1 MPGNGSDLALH
12 LLIKLEVE
20 LGMPHH
26 SKTVL
31 HVDQHNSVGNDRPE
45 LVARCTVD
53 QRAGIDNSL
62 STGSLRNGVGRTAVC
77 AKRAMKVPGAVAAR
91 ALLKM
96 QGVAALSPVV

>member
-1 MPGNGSDLALH
+1 MPGNGPDLALH
-12 LLIKLEVE
+12 LLIKLEVK

-31 HVDQHNSVGNDRPE
+31 HVDQHHSVRNNRPE
-45 LVARCTVD
+45 FVARCTVN

-62 STGSLRNGVGRTAVC
+62 STGNLRYGVDRAAVC

>member
-1 MPGNGSDLALH
+1 MPGNGPDLALH
-12 LLIKLEVE
+12 LLIKLEVK

-31 HVDQHNSVGNDRPE
+31 HVDQHHSVGNDHPE
-45 LVARCTVD
+45 FVARCTVD

-62 STGSLRNGVGRTAVC
+62 STGSLRYRVDRAAVR
-77 AKRAMKVPGAVAAR
+77 AKRAVEVPGAVAAQ

-96 QGVAALSPVV
+96 QGIAALGPVV